1 MTLAAD
7 IMRGKRVEFA
17 LPGGSHDR
25 LIRVLATVL
34 PALIGMIAAI
44 MVLAPFAPRGE
55 ISFLLDRHKVA
66 IAEDRVRVTDA
77 KYRGEDS
84 KGRPFTVSAASAVQ
98 AKATDPEVS
107 MESLLAS
114 IQMNDGPATV
124 SAPAALYNF
133 DQETVQVRGPVEFAA
148 ADGYK
153 MTATGVTVDL
163 KSRKVTGTGGITGA
177 VPAGTFSAN
186 GIVADLGARTVALDG
201 NARLRMTQGKLRMP

>member
-25 LIRVLATVL
+25 LIRVLATLL

-163 KSRKVTGTGGITGA
+163 RSRKVTGTGGITGA

>member
-163 KSRKVTGTGGITGA
+163 RSRKVTGTGGITGA

>member
-17 LPGGSHDR
+17 LPGGLHDR

-124 SAPAALYNF
+124 SAPDALYNF